1 MIELTLGRV
10 AQIISADCPQDLAQ
24 LSVSRVCTDSRCVKP
39 GDLFFALAGD
49 NFDAHDFLPSCFD
62 AGAAAAVVEKE
73 CKNCDDLPLLKVP
86 SARMALGQLATA
98 VRQELKCH
106 VVAIT
111 GSNGK
116 TTTRRMLASILR
128 QLGSVCEAPASF
140 NNDIGVPLTILAASR
155 EDEFLLTET
164 GTNHPGEIDY
174 LGRIV
179 RPHVAIITGASASH
193 LAGFDDSVEAV
204 AAEKVSL
211 LDHLVPGGLAIVN
224 GDQPILCKAIIEKMD
239 KPVRKALYGLT
250 SGLMWQCRDVRL
262 GPDGSVFRA
271 AEDLQIRLKVP
282 GQHNV
287 SNALAALIAAAALGA
302 TPQQIITGLADY
314 EPPSMRLQTQRVGEI
329 TIINDAYNANPA
341 SMSAALEVFR
351 LTPAQPNGRKVAVL
365 GDMLELGTQSKE
377 LHCQLGASVAASAID
392 LLITSGPL
400 AEFIARGAID
410 AGMSTRSIKTFGND
424 DTDFAKIADLLCPHD
439 TVLLKASRAMRM
451 ERLERTLS
459 GKEC

>member
-86 SARMALGQLATA
+86 SARMALGQLAAA

-224 GDQPILCKAIIEKMD
+224 GDQPILCKAVMD
-239 KPVRKALYGLT
+239 KPVRKALFGLT

-282 GQHNV
+282 GQHNI
-287 SNALAALIAAAALGA
+287 SNALAALIAAGALGA
-302 TPQQIITGLADY
+302 TPQQIITGLADF
-314 EPPSMRLQTQRVGEI
+314 EPPSMRLQTQQVGEI

-341 SMSAALEVFR
+341 SMSAALEVFK
-351 LTPAQPNGRKVAVL
+351 LTPAQSNGRKVAVL
-365 GDMLELGTQSKE
+365 GDMLELGSQSE
-377 LHCQLGASVAASAID
+377 QLHRQLGESVASSDID
-392 LLITSGPL
+392 LLITVGPL
-400 AEFIARGAID
+400 AQHIARGAID
-410 AGMSTRSIKTFGND
+410 AGMDKQSIKTFGND
-424 DTDFAKIADLLCPHD
+424 DGDFAKMANLLQPHD
-439 TVLLKASRAMRM
+439 TVLLKASRGMKM
-451 ERLERTLS
+451 ERLLGLLS
-459 GKEC
+459 KGV